1 MKSNKRT
8 EIGFFSSLGEIYPEF
23 KLDNIKEVI
32 HYTSDKTSD
41 KESTILLKKFRQ
53 KDNVVAKIYY
63 NDGIIELYEHKI
75 VRPKV
80 HELYNCFL
88 ILAF

>member
-1 MKSNKRT
+1 MKSNKRA
-8 EIGFFSSLGEIYPEF
+8 EMGFFSSLGEIYPEF

-32 HYTSDKTSD
+32 HYTSN
-41 KESTILLKKFRQ
+41 KESTILLKKFKQRN
-53 KDNVVAKIYY
+53 NVVAKIYY

-75 VRPKV
+75 VCPKV